1 MRRPKILTIDEE
13 LRLLDWTHRNRNF
26 RDFCVVLTILRTGLS
41 VAELRELRVADLKPS
56 VETFTHLHIG
66 AKIGRE
72 NKPRSIPVSKEFQG
86 QVKTF
91 LRWKQHRSEAVTP
104 NSYLFVNAR
113 FTQVSVRH
121 LQRIVR
127 ESTLGAFGTPY
138 RPRDLQLTFEACTL
152 PQIPADTQIITTLE
166 MD

>member
-13 LRLLDWTHRNRNF
+13 LRLLDWTHRNRSF

-41 VAELRELRVADLKPS
+41 VTELRELRVADLKPS

-104 NSYLFVNAR
+104 KSYLFVNAR
-113 FTQVSVRH
+113 FTQASVRH

-152 PQIPADTQIITTLE
+152 PQIPADTQIHTPLAK
-166 MD
+166 D

>member
-1 MRRPKILTIDEE
+1 M
-13 LRLLDWTHRNRNF
+13 
-26 RDFCVVLTILRTGLS
+26 LTILRTGLS

-66 AKIGRE
+66 AKVGHE
-72 NKPRSIPVSKEFQG
+72 NKRTSIPVTKEFQG
-86 QVKTF
+86 QLKAF
-91 LRWKQHRSEAVTP
+91 LRWKHHRGEAVTP
-104 NSYLFVNAR
+104 NSYLFVSAR

-138 RPRDLQLTFEACTL
+138 RPSDLRMTFEACTV
-152 PQIPADTQIITTLE
+152 PQIPADTQLRTPLE

>member
-26 RDFCVVLTILRTGLS
+26 RDYFVVLTILRTGLRA
-41 VAELRELRVADLKPS
+41 AELRDLRISDLKPN
-56 VETFTHLHIG
+56 VESFTHLQIRANIG
-66 AKIGRE
+66 HEYKQQ
-72 NKPRSIPVSKEFQG
+72 SIPVSREFQE
-86 QVKTF
+86 QFKAF
-91 LRWKQHRSEAVTP
+91 LRWKQHRGEAITP
-104 NSYLFVNAR
+104 KSYLFASTR
-113 FTQVSVRH
+113 SAQVSVRH

-138 RPRDLQLTFEACTL
+138 RPRDLQLTFAACTL
-152 PQIPADTQIITTLE
+152 PQIPADTPIRSPLK

>member
-1 MRRPKILTIDEE
+1 M
-13 LRLLDWTHRNRNF
+13 
-26 RDFCVVLTILRTGLS
+26 LTILRTGLS
-41 VAELRELRVADLKPS
+41 VAELRELRVAHLKPS

-66 AKIGRE
+66 AKVGHE
-72 NKPRSIPVSKEFQG
+72 NKPRAIPVSKEFQG
-86 QVKTF
+86 QLKTF
-91 LRWKQHRSEAVTP
+91 LRWKRLRGEAVTP
-104 NSYLFVNAR
+104 NSYLFVSAR
-113 FTQVSVRH
+113 FTQASVRH

-152 PQIPADTQIITTLE
+152 PQIPADTQILTPLE